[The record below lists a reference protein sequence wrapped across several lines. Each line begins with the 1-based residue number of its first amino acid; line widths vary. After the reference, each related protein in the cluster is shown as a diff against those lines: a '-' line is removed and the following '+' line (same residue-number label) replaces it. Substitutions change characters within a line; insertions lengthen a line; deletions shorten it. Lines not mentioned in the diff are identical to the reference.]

1 MESKNIKQMNKL
13 NGTETDSREKNEVA
27 VRGEEVRRR
36 KGLGERD
43 KEAQTSSCKIN
54 ESWVWN
60 VQCEEK
66 VNNYIIA
73 LCGNIL
79 QLDLQWAIWNI

>member
-54 ESWVWN
+54 ESWV
-60 VQCEEK
+60 
-66 VNNYIIA
+66 
-73 LCGNIL
+73 
-79 QLDLQWAIWNI
+79 

>member
-1 MESKNIKQMNKL
+1 VESKNIKQMNKL

-43 KEAQTSSCKIN
+43 KEAQTSNCS
-54 ESWVWN
+54 
-60 VQCEEK
+60 
-66 VNNYIIA
+66 
-73 LCGNIL
+73 L
-79 QLDLQWAIWNI
+79 QV